1 MQRKTSLKPENFEQA
16 VHRVV
21 SEIAELVIRKQHD
34 YGHGNILAFGETGII
49 VRMSDKMERI
59 KNFYHKE
66 QAAMLQGK
74 KLPSAQNEP
83 KIDSFTDMAGYAIIE
98 LMIDKGWFEL
108 PLNVDCDKS

>member
-1 MQRKTSLKPENFEQA
+1 MQSKTVLKPTNFEQA
-16 VHRVV
+16 VHKVV
-21 SEIAELVIRKQHD
+21 SEIAELVIKKQHD

-59 KNFYHKE
+59 KNFYRKE
-66 QAAMLQGK
+66 QDALLKGK
-74 KLPSAQNEP
+74 RLPSAQNEP